1 MQFEKKAKIISAVVT
16 VLAGASV
23 LLMLLLL
30 YLRYTG
36 DEPRK
41 WPPEDTS
48 ELLLAGEYVAI
59 GDIPEPAHDSPAPAP
74 ENSADEVITGDD
86 MTDEGAGEEPAPPVS
101 SKVESPVKVKEK
113 PMPKKPGPTK
123 EELAEREKERRQ
135 MEAAKKIGNR
145 VKFGSSTSSSSSST
159 GKSGSPNGNAATG
172 ALSGQ
177 PGTNLKGRSIASWQK
192 PSATATGTITVT
204 VRVNRKGAVVAAS
217 YTSGTGAVASM
228 AVARRS
234 CEQAALQSSFSV
246 DEDAPAE
253 QVGTITY
260 RFE

>member
-1 MQFEKKAKIISAVVT
+1 MISAAVT
-16 VLAGASV
+16 AAVAVGAV
-23 LLMLLLL
+23 ALLLLL

-48 ELLLAGEYVAI
+48 ELLLAGEYVQL
-59 GDIPEPAHDSPAPAP
+59 GDIPAPAHDAPAPAP
-74 ENSADEVITGDD
+74 AEASEASAAGEDLA
-86 MTDEGAGEEPAPPVS
+86 DEGAGEEPAPLVAS
-101 SKVESPVKVKEK
+101 TVESPAKTKAEPK
-113 PMPKKPGPTK
+113 PEKPGPTK
-123 EELAEREKERRQ
+123 EELAQREKEKREKEVAQ
-135 MEAAKKIGNR
+135 KVSSR
-145 VKFGSSTSSSSSST
+145 VKFGSSSKSGASE
-159 GKSGSPNGNAATG
+159 GRSGSPNGNATSA

-204 VRVNRKGAVVAAS
+204 VRVNRKGQVVAAS
-217 YTSGTGAVASM
+217 YASGTGAVAS
-228 AVARRS
+228 VATARKS
-234 CEQAALQSSFSV
+234 CESAALHSTFSV